1 MARLSPPTFEL
12 YSGVSASTSVA
23 WIPIVFDLHPM
34 DPDPILFPVTLILFV
49 FKYVSQLF
57 GGMHAVS
64 ALARSEPP

>member
-1 MARLSPPTFEL
+1 
-12 YSGVSASTSVA
+12 
-23 WIPIVFDLHPM
+23 M

-49 FKYVSQLF
+49 FEYVSQLF